1 MSKRTF
7 VEIRRNLL
15 SSMKNGKKT
24 INQLAS
30 VAGVNW
36 KTTQRH
42 LIFLMGKGFVHEV
55 FSSPYVKIYDLT
67 DKGKE
72 VIKKVEGNNEEEK
85 E

>member
-1 MSKRTF
+1 MNKE
-7 VEIRRNLL
+7 EISIIAQLL
-15 SSMKNGKKT
+15 SSMKDGQKT

-42 LIFLMGKGFVHEV
+42 LIFLTGKGFVHEV

-67 DKGKE
+67 DKGKK
-72 VIKKVEGNNEEEK
+72 VIKKVEGNHEED
-85 E
+85 

>member
-15 SSMKNGKKT
+15 SSMKDGQKT
-24 INQLAS
+24 INQLALVS
-30 VAGVNW
+30 QVNW

-42 LIFLMGKGFVHEV
+42 LIFLIGKGFVHEV

-72 VIKKVEGNNEEEK
+72 VIKKVEDKDEEK
-85 E
+85 